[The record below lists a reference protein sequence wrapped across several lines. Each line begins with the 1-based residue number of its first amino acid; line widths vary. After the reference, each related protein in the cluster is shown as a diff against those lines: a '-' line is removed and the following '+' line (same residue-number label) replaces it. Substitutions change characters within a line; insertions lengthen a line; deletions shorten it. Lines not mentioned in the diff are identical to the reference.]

1 MQTVQLFVLWQIN
14 ISNWERSSLFWEK
27 IHFSK
32 LFFSYFF
39 SKLILFF
46 CFRSQLWQNTCGEQH
61 RYLECVCVCVCVWV
75 CVCLRK
81 REREEGEGVTHC
93 LGYWRCSQWIQN
105 KTKLPKIHIRNLKK
119 LFENTVMNQC
129 PAQKFSLKPLFLL
142 KVDTREVT
150 QFTQF
155 CGTLNK

>member
-1 MQTVQLFVLWQIN
+1 MQTVQLFVLWQTN

-61 RYLECVCVCVCVWV
+61 RYLECVCVCVCVCECV
-75 CVCLRK
+75 CVWE
-81 REREEGEGVTHC
+81 REREKKERGLPIVLVIEGAHNEDKIKQSFHKYTFEIWKNF
-93 LGYWRCSQWIQN
+93 LRIQLWIN
-105 KTKLPKIHIRNLKK
+105 VRPKNFPLNL
-119 LFENTVMNQC
+119 
-129 PAQKFSLKPLFLL
+129 FSF
-142 KVDTREVT
+142 
-150 QFTQF
+150 
-155 CGTLNK
+155 